1 MTAKLNIHDFNI
13 LKESVIKLSESGHL
27 SEGFALDLIDKVDA
41 LRVETLSM
49 EQVYEEYGFG
59 TFPSH

>member
-13 LKESVIKLSESGHL
+13 LKEAIVDLSKSGHL
-27 SEGFALDLIDKVDA
+27 TEGFALDLIDKVDA

-49 EQVYEEYGFG
+49 EQNYEEYGFG